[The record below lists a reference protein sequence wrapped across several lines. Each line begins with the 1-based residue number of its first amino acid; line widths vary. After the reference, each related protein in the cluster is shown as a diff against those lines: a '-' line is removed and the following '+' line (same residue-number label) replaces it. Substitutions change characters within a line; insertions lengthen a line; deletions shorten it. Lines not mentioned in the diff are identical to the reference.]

1 MRDFKLISGATGVLI
16 LLLCAGFISPK
27 PPTHS
32 ALGIRHMAFSC
43 DPEPPPYYQ
52 IDLVSTR
59 KVPGAGAAVG
69 VGNVMY
75 QSTPFGV
82 AIGPDGSYVYDIDV
96 KIDRLAPARSGQ
108 YFAWVSTPDISKIK
122 KLGPLDAHHGIRGTV
137 DWNKFLVVISLEEEG
152 PVTHAKWK
160 GPIVL
165 RGLSRSGY
173 MHTMAGHGP
182 YESEPCAV
190 FGY

>member
-1 MRDFKLISGATGVLI
+1 MGRLKLISSSLAIVLM
-16 LLLCAGFISPK
+16 LLLAGFT
-27 PPTHS
+27 PPTYPTPDTRHS
-32 ALGIRHMAFSC
+32 TLVC

-59 KVPGAGAAVG
+59 KVPGAGAARG

-75 QSTPFGV
+75 QATPFGV

-96 KIDRLAPARSGQ
+96 KIDRMAPARKGQ
-108 YFAWVSTPDISKIK
+108 YVAWVSTPDISKIK
-122 KLGPLDAHHGIRGTV
+122 KLGPLDENHHIRGTV

-152 PVTHAKWK
+152 PVEHAKWK